1 MKQSAKLQLFNYLYE
16 QFSDLDVPV
25 IETKDLNQELS
36 YPFIAI
42 QTVSD
47 DVNRKTFD
55 SFAGNPTATMHIWSV
70 DENKGVNDALYLK
83 VQAILLEDIELDG
96 FSLFNP
102 QMTVNEII
110 ENESNQA
117 LEHTTINIEYASH

>member
-16 QFSDLDVPV
+16 QFSELDVPV

-55 SFAGNPTATMHIWSV
+55 SFVGNPTATVHIWGV
-70 DENKGVNDALYLK
+70 DENRGVNDALFMK
-83 VQAILLEDIELDG
+83 VQDIILEDIELDG

-110 ENESNQA
+110 ETESNQA

>member
-1 MKQSAKLQLFNYLYE
+1 M
-16 QFSDLDVPV
+16 
-25 IETKDLNQELS
+25 
-36 YPFIAI
+36 
-42 QTVSD
+42 
-47 DVNRKTFD
+47 
-55 SFAGNPTATMHIWSV
+55 GV

>member
-42 QTVSD
+42 QTVKD

-55 SFAGNPTATMHIWSV
+55 SFAGNPTATVHIWGV

-110 ENESNQA
+110 ETESNQA

>member
-55 SFAGNPTATMHIWSV
+55 SFSGNPTATVHIWGV

-110 ENESNQA
+110 ENESN
-117 LEHTTINIEYASH
+117 LSLIHISEPTRPY

>member
-16 QFSDLDVPV
+16 KFSDLDVPV

-55 SFAGNPTATMHIWSV
+55 SFAGNPTATVHIWGV
-70 DENKGVNDALYLK
+70 DENKGVNDALYMK

>member
-55 SFAGNPTATMHIWSV
+55 SFAGNPTATVHIWGV

-83 VQAILLEDIELDG
+83 VQEILLEDIELDG

-110 ENESNQA
+110 ETESNQA

>member
-1 MKQSAKLQLFNYLYE
+1 
-16 QFSDLDVPV
+16 
-25 IETKDLNQELS
+25 
-36 YPFIAI
+36 
-42 QTVSD
+42 
-47 DVNRKTFD
+47 
-55 SFAGNPTATMHIWSV
+55 MHIWSV

>member
-1 MKQSAKLQLFNYLYE
+1 
-16 QFSDLDVPV
+16 
-25 IETKDLNQELS
+25 
-36 YPFIAI
+36 
-42 QTVSD
+42 
-47 DVNRKTFD
+47 
-55 SFAGNPTATMHIWSV
+55 MHIWGV

-117 LEHTTINIEYASH
+117 LEHTTIILSTQVIKLACVFTKI

>member
-55 SFAGNPTATMHIWSV
+55 SFAGNPTATVHIWGV

>member
-55 SFAGNPTATMHIWSV
+55 SFAGNPTATVHIWSV

>member
-55 SFAGNPTATMHIWSV
+55 SFAGNPTATVHI
-70 DENKGVNDALYLK
+70 GVLMRIKVLTTLY
-83 VQAILLEDIELDG
+83 I
-96 FSLFNP
+96 
-102 QMTVNEII
+102 
-110 ENESNQA
+110 
-117 LEHTTINIEYASH
+117 